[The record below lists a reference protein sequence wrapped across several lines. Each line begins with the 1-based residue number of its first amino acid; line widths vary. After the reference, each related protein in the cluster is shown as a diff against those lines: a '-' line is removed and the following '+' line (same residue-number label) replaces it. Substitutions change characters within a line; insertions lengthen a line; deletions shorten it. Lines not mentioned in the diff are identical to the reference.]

1 MIALQRRSQL
11 HLCASSGKRDG
22 DVDFQSLDLCIRII
36 GGGKDGALDVRA
48 SRMVIDRS
56 QRDPSDAKALR
67 DGGDAMRRFVVGLL
81 KPSSHNCPYVREAA
95 AGAVEAGQA

>member
-1 MIALQRRSQL
+1 MFIPLA
-11 HLCASSGKRDG
+11 KRAANDAHAAESWKSPH
-22 DVDFQSLDLCIRII
+22 QSLDLCIRII

-81 KPSSHNCPYVREAA
+81 NPSSHNCPYLREAK